1 LAAAQAGFVNQ
12 ILATLPTSAPGVEPA
27 AVIAAGATTLR
38 TAFGPDQIAGVL
50 TAYMTGLKAT
60 FAVTI
65 AAAGLSLPI
74 ALLSRWQVLN
84 THAIAGA

>member
-1 LAAAQAGFVNQ
+1 MAAAQAGFVNQ
-12 ILATLPTSAPGVEPA
+12 ILATLPTSAPGVEPT

-38 TAFGPDQIAGVL
+38 AVFGPDQIAGVL

-74 ALLSRWQVLN
+74 SLLSRWQVLN

>member
-1 LAAAQAGFVNQ
+1 MFVNQ
-12 ILATLPTSAPGVEPA
+12 ILVTLPISAPGVEPA
-27 AVIAAGATTLR
+27 AVIATGATTLR
-38 TAFGPDQIAGVL
+38 AAFGPEQISGVL

-74 ALLSRWQVLN
+74 ALLSKWQVLN
-84 THAIAGA
+84 THKISGA